1 MIMYWKNT
9 TNNNLFSYFVPI
21 LCVILSISGSTLACV
36 GMGLI
41 FYGRPIVR
49 HLVYGPVAGA
59 VIGGASSYYTSNPVY
74 AIVVGVA
81 GGMLQTIFM
90 SIQQYLVNTK
100 GMRPLTTVSFTLFG
114 IQGLVGTAFAIGWKE
129 IIEQVSNGLPYVPLG
144 EDSHQL
150 IFYVLI
156 SAGIGL
162 AFGLVIGFIIFLV
175 NGHLRRHHFVDR
187 TYWLMEDGISD
198 GVAPVVV
205 EEEGSE
211 RYYEGEEIKNMH
223 AYL

>member
-1 MIMYWKNT
+1 MDWNNT
-9 TNNNLFSYFVPI
+9 TTNLFSYFVPI
-21 LCVILSISGSTLACV
+21 LCVILSISGSTLASI

-41 FYGRPIVR
+41 FYGQPIVR

-74 AIVVGVA
+74 AIVVGVV

-100 GMRPLTTVSFTLFG
+100 GLRPLTTVSFTLFG

-129 IIEQVSNGLPYVPLG
+129 IIEQASNGLPYIPLG
-144 EDSHQL
+144 ENSHQL

-162 AFGLVIGFIIFLV
+162 GTGLAIGFFIFVV
-175 NGHLRRHHFVDR
+175 NGHLKKHHFVDR

-198 GVAPVVV
+198 GVVPVV

-211 RYYEGEEIKNMH
+211 RYFEGEEIKNMH